1 MRLFCVFL
9 LGFSSVLSAASGEQT
24 SSAATP
30 GAATTVPS
38 DAVVA
43 TVEGK
48 TVTASQVAA
57 MLQALPPEM
66 RSGAEANKK
75 EFLRQYAML
84 LQLAADAEKAGLT
97 ERSPY
102 KEALEH
108 QRLTTLAQAEL
119 NEALNRISIP
129 EADVK
134 KYYDLHKERYTEV
147 AAKVIYIPF
156 SNTPAKTSTSARK
169 SLTEPEAM
177 ARAEKVYTDALAG
190 MDFVKLVKQYSE
202 DKTSVEKDGDFGA
215 IKATD
220 NLPDPVKVA
229 IFSLKEGEVSKP
241 VRQPNGFYLFQAT
254 KISPQ
259 EFSSVRDQIYEQLRQ
274 EQWKFWLE
282 TKRAE
287 AKVTFDN
294 EEFFT
299 GPATPPAAASSGAAG
314 AK

>member
-1 MRLFCVFL
+1 MQPFCIL
-9 LGFSSVLSAASGEQT
+9 LLAFSTVLSAASGEQT
-24 SSAATP
+24 SSAAS
-30 GAATTVPS
+30 GAVTTVPS
-38 DAVVA
+38 DTVVA
-43 TVEGK
+43 TIEGK
-48 TVTASQVAA
+48 AVTASQVAA

-84 LQLAADAEKAGLT
+84 LQLAADAEKAGLP

-129 EADVK
+129 EEDVK
-134 KYYDLHKERYTEV
+134 KYYELHKERYTEV

-156 SNTPAKTSTSARK
+156 SNTPAKTSTPGRK

-202 DKTSVEKDGDFGA
+202 DKTSLEKDGDFGA

-220 NLPDPVKVA
+220 SLPDPVKLA

-241 VRQPNGFYLFQAT
+241 LRQPNGFYLFQAT

-259 EFSSVRDQIYEQLRQ
+259 DFSTVREQIYEQLRQ

-282 TKRAE
+282 AKRA
-287 AKVTFDN
+287 AATVTFDN

-299 GPATPPAAASSGAAG
+299 GPAASPAADANPGAG
-314 AK
+314 TK